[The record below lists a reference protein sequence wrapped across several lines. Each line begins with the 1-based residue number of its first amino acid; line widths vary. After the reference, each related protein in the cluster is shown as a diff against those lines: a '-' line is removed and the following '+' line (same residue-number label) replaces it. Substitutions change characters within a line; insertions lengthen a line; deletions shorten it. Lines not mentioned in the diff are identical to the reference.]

1 MGRHGPWPVRS
12 ACDHR
17 VVSENEEVRE
27 LLDLAA
33 AWRRAIVA
41 NDAEAIGRFVSE
53 DWVLVD
59 RDGVGTREDFLSL
72 VASGALTHSAM
83 RPVEGTERVRVHGD
97 LAVVTARVTNTAHF
111 GGREFHADEWTT
123 DVYHRTPR
131 GWLCVHSHTTPA
143 ED

>member
-1 MGRHGPWPVRS
+1 M
-12 ACDHR
+12 
-17 VVSENEEVRE
+17 SESDQVRE

-41 NDAEAIGRFVSE
+41 NDADAIGRFVSE

-59 RDGVGTREDFLSL
+59 RSGMGSRERFLSL

-97 LAVVTARVTNTAHF
+97 MAVLTARVVNTARF
-111 GGREFHADEWTT
+111 GGQEFHADEWTT

-131 GWLCVHSHTTPA
+131 GWLCVHSHVTPA
-143 ED
+143 DA